1 MEPQADSLR
10 RLPFLLNKNAS
21 NRNSPAV
28 QRIRI
33 IGGISLSM
41 IALSAALSFL
51 VPFTGPHRWLPNLQA
66 LSAFSLGLFISW
78 LFIFVAAR
86 LHPDRVF
93 LLPTW
98 LRIASAFGASVFATF
113 AYLLV
118 ISFSPSV
125 QGWAQGFASPHTIV
139 QGVPILCG
147 GMLVSFV
154 WSLLLRLFAES
165 SG

>member
-1 MEPQADSLR
+1 M
-10 RLPFLLNKNAS
+10 K
-21 NRNSPAV
+21 
-28 QRIRI
+28 RIRI

-78 LFIFVAAR
+78 LFIFVAVR

-98 LRIASAFGASVFATF
+98 LRIASAFGASVFATC

-118 ISFSPSV
+118 ISFFPP
-125 QGWAQGFASPHTIV
+125 AQGFASSHTIV

-154 WSLLLRLFAES
+154 WSLLPPNERA
-165 SG
+165 GTTAAAR